1 MDTEKTIWQF
11 LRLNGLTAAGA
22 AGLMGNLYAESG
34 LIPNRVEMLCLT
46 RLSQAGRK
54 YNDAT
59 YTAAVDTGRITRE
72 GFLHPLPGR
81 QYGYG
86 LAQWTTPGRKAGLYD
101 LAKRLGVSIGDTW
114 MQLTYLMQE
123 LTASYRGVYGAL
135 CATQSVKTAS
145 DAVLTKFECPADCG
159 AAIKARRASY
169 AQRYYDKYKDMEVT
183 GMGERQRVIDL
194 ANAQEAN
201 AGGHKYWSWWG
212 YQRRV
217 AWCQIFVS
225 WVMAH
230 ASVPLV
236 TYGKYEN
243 CQYAIGR
250 MKEKGIWHGRGYR
263 PKPGDIVY
271 YDWGYDGT
279 SDHVGIVVKVSG
291 DVVTVREGNKNDRV
305 DNRVIAYNHKQIVGY
320 ASPKYAGDEEE
331 KEKEEEECEVKLKR
345 LTKGSKGNQVKTVQ
359 RILKDLGYKGKDGN
373 KLSVDGDCGENTMY
387 AVASFQKAVGVQ
399 VTTGYGK
406 AISTKTWKALLNAD

>member
-34 LIPNRVEMLCLT
+34 LIPNRVEMLCLS

-159 AAIKARRASY
+159 AAVKARRASY
-169 AQRYYDKYKDMEVT
+169 GQRYYDKYKDMEVT
-183 GMGERQRVIDL
+183 EMGERQRVIDL

-201 AGGHKYWSWWG
+201 AGGRKYWSWWG
-212 YQRRV
+212 YQKRV

-225 WVMAH
+225 WIMAN
-230 ASVPLV
+230 AGIPLEI
-236 TYGKYEN
+236 YGKYEN
-243 CQYAIGR
+243 CQYAIGK

-263 PKPGDIVY
+263 PKPGDIAY

-279 SDHVGIVVKVSG
+279 SDHVGIVIKVSG
-291 DVVTVREGNKNDRV
+291 DMITVREGNKSDRV
-305 DNRVIAYNHKQIVGY
+305 DNRVIAYNHGQIVGY
-320 ASPKYAGDEEE
+320 ASPKYAGDEME
-331 KEKEEEECEVKLKR
+331 KEEECEVKLKR
-345 LTKGSKGNQVKTVQ
+345 LTKGSKGNQAKTVQ
-359 RILKDLGYKGKDGN
+359 RILKELGYKGKDG
-373 KLSVDGDCGENTMY
+373 KALSIDGDFGANTEY
-387 AVASFQKAVGVQ
+387 ALTQFQKAKGFVPASGK
-399 VTTGYGK
+399 YGIC
-406 AISTKTWKALLNAD
+406 AAGTWKLLVNAE

>member
-46 RLSQAGRK
+46 RLSQAGRQ

-59 YTAAVDTGRITRE
+59 YTAAVDAGRITRE
-72 GFLHPLPGR
+72 GFLHPLPGK

-86 LAQWTTPGRKAGLYD
+86 LAQWTSPSRKAGLYD
-101 LAKRLGVSIGDTW
+101 LAKKLGVSIGDPW
-114 MQLTYLMQE
+114 MQLTYLAQE
-123 LTASYRGVYGAL
+123 LLASYRGVYDTL
-135 CATQSVKTAS
+135 CATQNVKTAS

-159 AAIKARRASY
+159 ADVKARRASY
-169 AQRYYDKYKDMEVT
+169 AQRYYGKYKDMEVT
-183 GMGERQRVIDL
+183 EMGERQRVIDL

-212 YQRRV
+212 YQKRV

-225 WVMAH
+225 WIMSNAGI
-230 ASVPLV
+230 PLA

-243 CQYAIGR
+243 CQYAIGK
-250 MKEKGIWHGRGYR
+250 MKEKGIWHGNGYR

-271 YDWGYDGT
+271 YDWGYDDT
-279 SDHVGIVVKVSG
+279 SDHVGIVIKVSG
-291 DVVTVREGNKNDRV
+291 DAITVREGNKNDRV
-305 DNRVIAYNHKQIVGY
+305 DNRVIAYNHGQIVGY
-320 ASPKYAGDEEE
+320 ASPKYAGDETE
-331 KEKEEEECEVKLKR
+331 KEEECEVKLKR

-359 RILKDLGYKGKDGN
+359 RILRELGYKGKDG
-373 KLSVDGDCGENTMY
+373 KELTVDGDFGENTEH
-387 AVASFQKAVGVQ
+387 ALIVFQKAQGFKP
-399 VTTGYGK
+399 TSGKYGIC
-406 AISTKTWKALLNAD
+406 AAGTWKLLVNAG

>member
-46 RLSQAGRK
+46 RLSQAGQQ

-59 YTAAVDTGRITRE
+59 YTAAVDTGRITRDR
-72 GFLHPLPGR
+72 FLHPLPGK

-86 LAQWTTPGRKAGLYD
+86 LAQWTSPSRKAGLYD
-101 LAKRLGVSIGDTW
+101 LAKQLGVSVGDTW

-159 AAIKARRASY
+159 AAVKARRASY
-169 AQRYYDKYKDMEVT
+169 GQRYYDKYKDMEVT

-201 AGGHKYWSWWG
+201 AGGRKYWSWWG

-243 CQYAIGR
+243 CQYAIGK

-263 PKPGDIVY
+263 PKPGDIAY

-279 SDHVGIVVKVSG
+279 SDHVGIVIKVSG
-291 DVVTVREGNKNDRV
+291 DMITVREGNKSDRV
-305 DNRVIAYNHKQIVGY
+305 DNRVIAYNHGQIVGY
-320 ASPKYAGDEEE
+320 ASPKYAGDEVE
-331 KEKEEEECEVKLKR
+331 KEEECEVKLKR

-359 RILKDLGYKGKDGN
+359 RILKALGYKGKDGN

-387 AVASFQKAVGVQ
+387 AVASFQKAVGVK

-406 AISTKTWKALLNAD
+406 AISAKTWKALLNAE

>member
-46 RLSQAGRK
+46 RLSQAGRQ

-59 YTAAVDTGRITRE
+59 YTAAVDTGRITRD
-72 GFLHPLPGR
+72 GFLHPLPGK

-86 LAQWTTPGRKAGLYD
+86 LAQWTSPSRKAGLYD
-101 LAKRLGVSIGDTW
+101 LAKKLGVSVGDPW
-114 MQLTYLMQE
+114 MQLTYLAQE
-123 LTASYRGVYGAL
+123 LLASYRGVYDTL
-135 CATQSVKTAS
+135 CATQNVKTAS

-183 GMGERQRVIDL
+183 EMGERQRVIDL

-212 YQRRV
+212 YQKRV

-225 WVMAH
+225 WIMAN
-230 ASVPLV
+230 AGIPLA

-243 CQYAIGR
+243 CQYAIGK
-250 MKEKGIWHGRGYR
+250 MKEKGIWHGKGYR

-271 YDWGYDGT
+271 YDWGYDDT
-279 SDHVGIVVKVSG
+279 SDHVGIVIKVSG
-291 DVVTVREGNKNDRV
+291 DAITVREGNKNDRV
-305 DNRVIAYNHKQIVGY
+305 DNRVIAYNHGQIVGY
-320 ASPKYAGDEEE
+320 ASPKYEGDERE
-331 KEKEEEECEVKLKR
+331 KEEECEVKLKR
-345 LTKGSKGNQVKTVQ
+345 ITKGSKGNQVKTVQ
-359 RILKDLGYKGKDGN
+359 RILRELGYKGKDG
-373 KLSVDGDCGENTMY
+373 KELTVDGDFGENTEH
-387 AVASFQKAVGVQ
+387 ALIVFQKAQGFKP
-399 VTTGYGK
+399 TSGKYGIC
-406 AISTKTWKALLNAD
+406 AAGTWKLLVNAA